1 MGVGFVCQ
9 EDKLTAVLEGEIDHH
24 TAAGLRE
31 AIDRRVGQVK
41 PGELR
46 LDFGKVSFMDS
57 SGIGLILG
65 RYRLMGT
72 MGGRTVV
79 CGLSE
84 QMERIVALSGVERLV
99 TIEQGSVASPE
110 PEPEQEP
117 LPEAEDDSVQ
127 EDSGRDI
134 YSHSNPSNRNVKK
147 KKGGKR
153 K

>member
-84 QMERIVALSGVERLV
+84 QMERIVSLSGIGRLV
-99 TIEQGSVASPE
+99 SIEQNSEAPPE
-110 PEPEQEP
+110 PEPEP
-117 LPEAEDDSVQ
+117 LPEADGDSVQ